1 MIVHNDCCSVG
12 SERFRAL
19 EKRVLDAGEGLL
31 ESMGRIQGESHQV
44 LLLGLKSTNK
54 IHWPGLCSEC
64 GEFLGKEHSGFF

>member
-1 MIVHNDCCSVG
+1 MIVHNDCCSAG

-44 LLLGLKSTNK
+44 LFTGLEVYK
-54 IHWPGLCSEC
+54 
-64 GEFLGKEHSGFF
+64 